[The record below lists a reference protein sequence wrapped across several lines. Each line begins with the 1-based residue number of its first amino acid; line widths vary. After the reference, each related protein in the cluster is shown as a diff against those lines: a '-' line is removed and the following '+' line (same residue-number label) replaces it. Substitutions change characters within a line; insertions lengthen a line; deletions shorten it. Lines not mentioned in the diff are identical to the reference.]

1 MYFKVSCTTSSHI
14 HFYTI
19 DTYKN
24 IQLKKIMN
32 ESNNLSLEQ
41 KFKLVVYKKKL
52 TKLNDKQS
60 RDYLLATLKQMMIKD
75 NVIKYFLKN
84 SGL

>member
-1 MYFKVSCTTSSHI
+1 
-14 HFYTI
+14 
-19 DTYKN
+19 
-24 IQLKKIMN
+24 MN

-52 TKLNDKQS
+52 NRLNDKQS

>member
-1 MYFKVSCTTSSHI
+1 
-14 HFYTI
+14 
-19 DTYKN
+19 
-24 IQLKKIMN
+24 MN

-52 TKLNDKQS
+52 NKLNDKQS

>member
-1 MYFKVSCTTSSHI
+1 
-14 HFYTI
+14 
-19 DTYKN
+19 
-24 IQLKKIMN
+24 MN

-60 RDYLLATLKQMMIKD
+60 RDYLLATLQQMMIKD
-75 NVIKYFLKN
+75 NIIKYFLKN

>member
-1 MYFKVSCTTSSHI
+1 
-14 HFYTI
+14 
-19 DTYKN
+19 
-24 IQLKKIMN
+24 MN
-32 ESNNLSLEQ
+32 ELNNLSLEQ

-52 TKLNDKQS
+52 NKLNDKQS

>member
-1 MYFKVSCTTSSHI
+1 
-14 HFYTI
+14 
-19 DTYKN
+19 
-24 IQLKKIMN
+24 MN

-52 TKLNDKQS
+52 AKLNDKQS